1 MGIGFRIREAREA
14 LGYRQHELAK
24 LIGVTASA
32 VTNYEQDYSFPKEE
46 ILYRLI
52 DTLQVDANYLFQ
64 DCLQRPAS
72 EWDLSI
78 EEQALIRKY
87 RARDDR
93 RRNGAGQLFDLLL
106 DTSQAADLPRR
117 AKRTRQP

>member
-52 DTLQVDANYLFQ
+52 DTLAGGCQLSVSGLSPAP
-64 DCLQRPAS
+64 CLRVGS
-72 EWDLSI
+72 V
-78 EEQALIRKY
+78 Y
-87 RARDDR
+87 
-93 RRNGAGQLFDLLL
+93 
-106 DTSQAADLPRR
+106 
-117 AKRTRQP
+117 